1 MNCYILS
8 QIGNADEM
16 PVYFSVPSTYTVDDV
31 RAQFVMIET
40 SADEKMFK
48 LPPHII
54 LNWKPVHKEQ
64 LSIGIIVR
72 YQPKGLMTNELWED

>member
-54 LNWKPVHKEQ
+54 LN
-64 LSIGIIVR
+64 
-72 YQPKGLMTNELWED
+72 

>member
-1 MNCYILS
+1 
-8 QIGNADEM
+8 
-16 PVYFSVPSTYTVDDV
+16 
-31 RAQFVMIET
+31 VMIET